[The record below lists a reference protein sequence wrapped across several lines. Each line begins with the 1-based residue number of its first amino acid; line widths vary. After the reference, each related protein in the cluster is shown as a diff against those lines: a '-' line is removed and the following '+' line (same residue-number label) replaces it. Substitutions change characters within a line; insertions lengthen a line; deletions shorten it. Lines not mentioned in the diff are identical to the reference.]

1 MLADLRSINDYFL
14 LLSFVVQWKHIANF
28 ADFYTIQIDRESNIV
43 SLEIQNSPVGVLIK
57 MENDD
62 IMESFVS
69 CLCTYYRL
77 TTKWDTELCATL
89 GSPSLKS
96 LNEYKIHGPIG
107 GTYSYS
113 KLEDRNSDVGTFIIR
128 QCEKILDTYYID
140 IVTKE
145 NQTETFKILCLFNG
159 ASTNREWKLIE
170 NDNEKGGTIFK
181 DLIDLA
187 KSITLEGRSNYFRL
201 QPSPHDKSPLLLL
214 CQTSAK
220 SMTTAATTSTSAP
233 MTTGVKGKN
242 PLLFNAANDL
252 LLYKWEQRD
261 YCDRIFTRMK
271 AELIQPN
278 GKKKINVTLKILKQ
292 TEVSN
297 RLADFVKLADW
308 WGKLDLSEIVRM
320 HGLTLHQPIALV
332 LESISHGPLDEF
344 LRSHKDR
351 KSINLLNLV
360 ETAFS
365 LAKALHY
372 LVSKQYTALLINNHC
387 LLFITH

>member
-1 MLADLRSINDYFL
+1 MFRLITYTCQSSSFPHRSPTLKFL
-14 LLSFVVQWKHIANF
+14 S
-28 ADFYTIQIDRESNIV
+28 
-43 SLEIQNSPVGVLIK
+43 
-57 MENDD
+57 
-62 IMESFVS
+62 
-69 CLCTYYRL
+69 
-77 TTKWDTELCATL
+77 EL
-89 GSPSLKS
+89 
-96 LNEYKIHGPIG
+96 KIHGPIG
-107 GTYSYS
+107 GSYSYS

-128 QCEKILDTYYID
+128 QCEKIFDTYYID

-145 NQTETFKILCLFNG
+145 NQPETFKIHYDCTKGEWILFQ
-159 ASTNREWKLIE
+159 
-170 NDNEKGGTIFK
+170 NDNDKGSVFTV
-181 DLIDLA
+181 LTDLA
-187 KSITLEGRSNYFRL
+187 KSIPLEGRSNYFRL

-214 CQTSAK
+214 CQNLVK
-220 SMTTAATTSTSAP
+220 TTMSTIPAS
-233 MTTGVKGKN
+233 GIKGKN

-261 YCDRIFTRMK
+261 YSDRIFTRMK

-292 TEVSN
+292 SEMTN
-297 RLADFVKLADW
+297 KLQDFLKLADL

-320 HGLTLHQPIALV
+320 HGLTLHQPISLV

-372 LVSKQYTALLINNHC
+372 LVSKKL
-387 LLFITH
+387 